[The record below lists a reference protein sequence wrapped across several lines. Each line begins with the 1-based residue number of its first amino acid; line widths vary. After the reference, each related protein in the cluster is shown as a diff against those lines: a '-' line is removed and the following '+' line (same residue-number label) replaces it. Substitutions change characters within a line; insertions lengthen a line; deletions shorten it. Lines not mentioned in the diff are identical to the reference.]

1 MREAIIR
8 LNNKKDDAEL
18 CIKQNEKITFKM
30 LFLII
35 TYLLFNCDYSG
46 HLELDIRNLDLP
58 ISENKFKASLKKLY
72 DEGLIYGDTQGNHR
86 EIYISDYQ
94 EKYVE

>member
-1 MREAIIR
+1 MQEEYVILPRSFT
-8 LNNKKDDAEL
+8 NTKDYRDTYSL
-18 CIKQNEKITFKM
+18 WTF
-30 LFLII
+30 
-35 TYLLFNCDYSG
+35 TYLLFNCDNDG
-46 HLELDIRNLDLP
+46 HLELNIRNLDLP

>member
-1 MREAIIR
+1 MQEDYIILPQSFTSTKADR
-8 LNNKKDDAEL
+8 DTCSLW
-18 CIKQNEKITFKM
+18 TFTD
-30 LFLII
+30 LI
-35 TYLLFNCDYSG
+35 FNCDYSG

-58 ISENKFKASLKKLY
+58 ISENKFKATLKKLY

>member
-1 MREAIIR
+1 MQEDYIILPQSFTSTKAYR
-8 LNNKKDDAEL
+8 DTYSLW
-18 CIKQNEKITFKM
+18 TF
-30 LFLII
+30 

-46 HLELDIRNLDLP
+46 YLELDIRNLDLP

-94 EKYVE
+94 EKYVEQEV

>member
-1 MREAIIR
+1 MQEDYIILPQSFTSTKAYR
-8 LNNKKDDAEL
+8 DTYSLW
-18 CIKQNEKITFKM
+18 TF
-30 LFLII
+30 

-86 EIYISDYQ
+86 EIYI
-94 EKYVE
+94 EV

>member
-1 MREAIIR
+1 MDFHLSII
-8 LNNKKDDAEL
+8 
-18 CIKQNEKITFKM
+18 
-30 LFLII
+30 
-35 TYLLFNCDYSG
+35 NCDYSG
-46 HLELDIRNLDLP
+46 YLELDIRNLDLP